1 MGHLSGLHSVFPQI
15 RSEIGSWNSCSVFK
29 INRARGW
36 HSVRDSSLPPRFPF
50 IDSARGNPELQGQFW
65 ARTGKTD
72 GLGNGVS
79 FHGLK
84 SGTISSACQAP
95 SVADSSTHFVHD
107 SVMDIK
113 EDFGRRLIAALDHA
127 KVSTR
132 TIDRKRYLA
141 HIAGVTE
148 RHAGNYLSGEKMPT
162 TEGMI
167 DLAIRLGVSWEWL
180 ATGRGSMLSVGL
192 TPEETSTIQALSTK
206 DRERLFQIGQVLAHP
221 KSGEQSAPI
230 AA

>member
-1 MGHLSGLHSVFPQI
+1 
-15 RSEIGSWNSCSVFK
+15 
-29 INRARGW
+29 
-36 HSVRDSSLPPRFPF
+36 
-50 IDSARGNPELQGQFW
+50 
-65 ARTGKTD
+65 
-72 GLGNGVS
+72 
-79 FHGLK
+79 
-84 SGTISSACQAP
+84 
-95 SVADSSTHFVHD
+95 
-107 SVMDIK
+107 MDIK
-113 EDFGRRLIAALDHA
+113 QDFARRLVAALDYA

-132 TIDRKRYLA
+132 PVDRKRYLA

-167 DLAIRLGVSWEWL
+167 DLAIRLGVAWEWL
-180 ATGRGSMLSVGL
+180 ATGRGTMLSIGL

-221 KSGEQSAPI
+221 KSGEQAAPI